1 MFHFINYCSPNWYF
15 NSIKLQN
22 YHSYLLIYDELSP
35 NDKLIIEFDNNYS
48 SREISLLDASF
59 QGLKKG
65 LIIKGGIQQLD
76 YKYLEPTIS
85 DNYRF
90 IKKYYGFPWS
100 LFVFLIRL
108 LSLKNPIIEIIG
120 FLSNLNVKRIRLF
133 DSFNKNNL
141 GEFESSLVK
150 SMPKVSIIIP
160 TLNRYQY
167 LDRCIKDL
175 EKQTYRNFELIV
187 VDQSEPF
194 NSKFYENRSIDI
206 KLIHQ
211 ESKGLWKARN
221 NAIRKSQG
229 EYILLYDDD
238 SIIEPN
244 WIEMHMKCLDYYDV
258 NISSGVSLAT
268 VGSKIPTSYSFYRWA
283 DQIDTGNVLIKK
295 HVFRKIGLFDEQF
308 EGMRLGDGEFGYRAF
323 LQSIPMISNPEACR
337 IHLKV
342 ETGGLR
348 QMGSWDAFRPT
359 KFFAPKPIPSVIYFY
374 KRYLKTFNYRM
385 TIFIGLLLSNIKYE
399 NKKHNFFLITSMV
412 KSVFLFPLVLFQYK
426 KSKKIASKM
435 ILQGPKINFDI

>member
-22 YHSYLLIYDELSP
+22 YHSYLLNYDELSP

-160 TLNRYQY
+160 TLNR
-167 LDRCIKDL
+167 
-175 EKQTYRNFELIV
+175 
-187 VDQSEPF
+187 
-194 NSKFYENRSIDI
+194 
-206 KLIHQ
+206 
-211 ESKGLWKARN
+211 
-221 NAIRKSQG
+221 
-229 EYILLYDDD
+229 
-238 SIIEPN
+238 
-244 WIEMHMKCLDYYDV
+244 
-258 NISSGVSLAT
+258 
-268 VGSKIPTSYSFYRWA
+268 
-283 DQIDTGNVLIKK
+283 
-295 HVFRKIGLFDEQF
+295 
-308 EGMRLGDGEFGYRAF
+308 
-323 LQSIPMISNPEACR
+323 
-337 IHLKV
+337 
-342 ETGGLR
+342 
-348 QMGSWDAFRPT
+348 
-359 KFFAPKPIPSVIYFY
+359 
-374 KRYLKTFNYRM
+374 
-385 TIFIGLLLSNIKYE
+385 
-399 NKKHNFFLITSMV
+399 
-412 KSVFLFPLVLFQYK
+412 
-426 KSKKIASKM
+426 
-435 ILQGPKINFDI
+435 

>member
-15 NSIKLQN
+15 NSIKLQSYN
-22 YHSYLLIYDELSP
+22 SYLLNYDELSP
-35 NDKLIIEFDNNYS
+35 KDKSIVEFDNNYS

-59 QGLKKG
+59 QCLKKG
-65 LIIKGGIQQLD
+65 LIIKDEIQQLD
-76 YKYLEPTIS
+76 YKSLEPTIG

-100 LFVFLIRL
+100 LFVFFIRL
-108 LSLKNPIIEIIG
+108 LSLKNPIVEIKG
-120 FLSNLNVKRIRLF
+120 FLSNLFVKRVDLF
-133 DSFNKNNL
+133 NSFNQNSL
-141 GEFESSLVK
+141 EDFESSLVK
-150 SMPKVSIIIP
+150 QMPKVSVIIP

-175 EKQTYRNFELIV
+175 EKQTYKNFELIV

-194 NSKFYENRSIDI
+194 NPKFYENRSIEI
-206 KLIHQ
+206 ILIHQ

-244 WIEMHMKCLDYYDV
+244 WIEMHMKCVDYYV
-258 NISSGVSLAT
+258 VSISSGVSLAT
-268 VGSKIPTSYSFYRWA
+268 IGSKIPISYSFYRWA

-295 HVFRKIGLFDEQF
+295 EVFRKIGSFDEQF

-323 LQSIPMISNPEACR
+323 LQSIPMISNPEAYR

-359 KFFAPKPIPSVIYFY
+359 KLFAPKPIPSVIYFY
-374 KRYLKTFNYRM
+374 KRYLSPLNYRM
-385 TIFIGLLLSNIKYE
+385 TIFIGMILSNIKYS
-399 NKKHNFFLITSMV
+399 NKKHNGYLIFSTL
-412 KSVFLFPLVLFQYK
+412 KTLVLFPVMIFQLF
-426 KSKKIASKM
+426 KSNKIASKM
-435 ILQGPKINFDI
+435 IKFGPKINYDI